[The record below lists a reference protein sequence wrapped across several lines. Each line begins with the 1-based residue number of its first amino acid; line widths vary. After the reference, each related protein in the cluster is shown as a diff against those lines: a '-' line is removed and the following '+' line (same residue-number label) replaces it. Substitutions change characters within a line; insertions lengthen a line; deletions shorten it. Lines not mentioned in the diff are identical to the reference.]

1 MADTGL
7 TVGEIVAID
16 TLRTE
21 VLAGADG
28 LGRRVVWAHSC
39 ELEEPWQWLGPAE
52 LLLTV
57 GFCVPRDPQ
66 AQAEF
71 VRRLAEAGIAGA
83 SIGGRGGGAE
93 LSDDMLR
100 EAERLDFPLLRTDAE
115 VPWSAVTRH
124 VAAASDSL
132 RAADVLTLAK
142 LYGLT
147 ASVEHPQDLLLGVA
161 ELLGAG
167 VAVIDRAS
175 GRRLLAA
182 EAAAPGRATPG
193 RSEPEADAGE
203 AAPPLRVRRHGLARN
218 GDLDLELEIAEHP
231 ERPLSAMVLVHV
243 KRLVEVEAD
252 RALLRL
258 AARQGDWNRA
268 LERALGAGDPSDVAA
283 MLGEGV
289 FRAVVVERAALAPLA
304 RAAVLQRTEL
314 VAGVFGGRG
323 VVFVAE
329 ERLSELRSLAADRGA
344 MAGVS
349 APFSDWGEARGAVA
363 EAVGAFGE
371 APLRGGWAEF
381 QAVSIGILARSGA
394 EAERIVEEVLGGL
407 AGGERRAVELRET
420 LFAYLRHDRRWAETA
435 GALGIHR
442 QTLAYRLKGIEAATG
457 RSLARSEDIA
467 ALWIAMQAWERDDHA
482 HARV

>member
-1 MADTGL
+1 MADAGL
-7 TVGEIVAID
+7 TVGEIAAID

-21 VLAGADG
+21 VLAGAGG

-57 GFCVPRDPQ
+57 GFCVPRDPE
-66 AQAEF
+66 AQVGF
-71 VRRLAEAGIAGA
+71 VRRLVEAGIAGA
-83 SIGGRGGGAE
+83 SIGVRGGGAE

-115 VPWSAVTRH
+115 VPWSAITRH

-175 GRRLLAA
+175 GRRLLTA
-182 EAAAPGRATPG
+182 EAATPGRATPG
-193 RSEPEADAGE
+193 RSEPEVDSGE
-203 AAPPLRVRRHGLARN
+203 AAPPPLRVRRHGLARN

-268 LERALGAGDPSDVAA
+268 LERALGAGDPCDVAA

-289 FRAVVVERAALAPLA
+289 FRAVVVERSALVPLA

-329 ERLSELRSLAADRGA
+329 ERLGELRSLAADRGA
-344 MAGVS
+344 TAGAS
-349 APFSDWGEARGAVA
+349 APFSDWG
-363 EAVGAFGE
+363 
-371 APLRGGWAEF
+371 
-381 QAVSIGILARSGA
+381 
-394 EAERIVEEVLGGL
+394 
-407 AGGERRAVELRET
+407 
-420 LFAYLRHDRRWAETA
+420 
-435 GALGIHR
+435 
-442 QTLAYRLKGIEAATG
+442 
-457 RSLARSEDIA
+457 
-467 ALWIAMQAWERDDHA
+467 
-482 HARV
+482 